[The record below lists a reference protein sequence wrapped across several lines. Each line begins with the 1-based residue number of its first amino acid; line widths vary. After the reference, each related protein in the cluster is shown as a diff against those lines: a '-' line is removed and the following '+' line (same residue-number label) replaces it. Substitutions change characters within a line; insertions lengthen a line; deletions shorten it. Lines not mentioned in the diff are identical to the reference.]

1 MKRMGLMG
9 RVAVTFFIS
18 TVLPLFLMFFSV
30 KGISNY
36 DLNALII
43 VLCGGGLM
51 YWIYQGIVK
60 PVDELK
66 QAAKRIESGD
76 LDFTLES
83 ESDDEFGELM
93 QAFEQMRIRLKD
105 TAEERVRMDNEN
117 KELISNIA
125 HDLKTPLTTIKGY
138 SEGIL
143 DGIAASPEKQLK
155 YIQTIYNKACDMNR
169 LIDELNYYA
178 KIETNKIPYN
188 FRRINVADYFS
199 DCAEEIGFDM
209 EMQGIA
215 FSYSNEVDADVE
227 IIADPEQLRK
237 VVNNIISNAVKYMD
251 KKAGEVKIAVED
263 AGDFVQIDISD
274 NGCGIA
280 AKDLPL
286 IFGRFYR
293 TDASRNST
301 KGGSGIGLSIVR
313 KIIED
318 SGGRV
323 WASSKEGAGT
333 CIHFVLRKY
342 VDYGRVEQTEDAK
355 RA

>member
-9 RVAVTFFIS
+9 RVAVTFFLS
-18 TVLPLFLMFFSV
+18 TILPLFLMFLSF

-36 DLNALII
+36 SMNTMIL
-43 VLCGGGLM
+43 VVCGGGLM

-66 QAAKRIESGD
+66 RAVKRIEAGD
-76 LDFTLES
+76 LDFTLEA

-105 TAEERVRMDNEN
+105 TAEERIRMDVEN

-143 DGIAASPEKQLK
+143 DGIATSPEKQLK
-155 YIQTIYNKACDMNR
+155 YIQTIYNKASDMDR

-178 KIETNKIPYN
+178 KIETNKIPYH
-188 FRRINVADYFS
+188 FQRINVTDYFC
-199 DCAEEIGFDM
+199 DCADEIGLDM
-209 EMQGIA
+209 ESQGIA
-215 FSYSNEVDADVE
+215 FSYTNEVDEDVE

-237 VVNNIISNAVKYMD
+237 VINNIISNSVKYTD
-251 KKAGEVKIAVED
+251 KDSSEIKIQLDD
-263 AGDFVQIDISD
+263 AGDFVQVNIAD
-274 NGCGIA
+274 NGRGIA

-286 IFGRFYR
+286 IFERFYR
-293 TDASRNST
+293 TDASRNSQ
-301 KGGSGIGLSIVR
+301 KGGSGIGLSIVK
-313 KIIED
+313 KIVED
-318 SGGRV
+318 SGGRI
-323 WASSKEGAGT
+323 WASSKEGIGT
-333 CIHFVLRKY
+333 TIHFVLRKY
-342 VDYGRVEQTEDAK
+342 IAPPIEAQTK
-355 RA
+355 T